1 MTKSIAILALGVIQ
15 IGVMLA
21 NYWYTFGLW
30 PHSWLSFLLCA
41 GAALGI
47 AALLRVIDREP

>member
-1 MTKSIAILALGVIQ
+1 MTKSIALLALGVIQ

-30 PHSWLSFLLCA
+30 PQSWLSFLLCA
-41 GAALGI
+41 GSSLLI
-47 AALLRVIDREP
+47 AALVRAIAADQ